1 MVSLKNPSTD
11 VEGAPLRMED
21 VGALITRAKH
31 WQGNSRT
38 AFTRIEALE
47 TAAREAEEAYKQ
59 EDKHRIQLEQVLAL
73 LQQIAAKMN
82 KVSEETIAELGSLAL
97 EETFPELQISLKLNH
112 RELRGVPVTEIVL
125 VDKKCK
131 AEGPPIKFGG
141 GGPTVL
147 LGVLL
152 RVITIVRQKNMRRL
166 LVLDE
171 PLMGISDSYRERAV
185 RFLKKICLPMAEG
198 GLGFDILCVTHD
210 RMFIDASDRSYRIHW
225 DEAANS
231 SIFTEQEV

>member
-1 MVSLKNPSTD
+1 MIIERTTTRPIPSMNDVASLVS
-11 VEGAPLRMED
+11 
-21 VGALITRAKH
+21 RAKH
-31 WQGNSRT
+31 RRENSRT
-38 AFTRIEALE
+38 ALVRVCDLE
-47 TAAREAEEAYKQ
+47 DACRESKTEYEK
-59 EDKHRIQLEQVLAL
+59 EDQHRIKLEKVLSL

-82 KVSEETIAELGSLAL
+82 KVSEDTIAELGSLAL

-152 RVITIVRQKNMRRL
+152 RVITIVRQKNMRRFL
-166 LVLDE
+166 ILDE
-171 PLMGISDSYRERAV
+171 PLVAVSDLYIERACK
-185 RFLKKICLPMAEG
+185 FLKKICLPVASG
-198 GLGFDILCVTHD
+198 GLGFDILCVTHN
-210 RMFIDASDRSYRIHW
+210 RMFIDASDKSYRIHW
-225 DEAANS
+225 DSEAQS
-231 SIFTEQEV
+231 SLFTEQEV